1 MSFLQSRTR
10 LAREGFGKPVLRKED
25 ARLLAG
31 GGCYSDDVN
40 LPGQAYA
47 CFVRSPHACAA
58 IGTIDTAPAL
68 ATPGVIAV
76 LTGKDAAADGV
87 KPLTHSPMPGN
98 PHEEM
103 FGTREVSFVAPH
115 PPMPPDCARFVG
127 AIVAMVI
134 AETPAAARDGAA
146 HVAVEW
152 TPRPAVTASLAAM
165 RPGAPIVWDGTASN
179 VCVDARIGDAA
190 AVDAAFAR
198 AAHVVRLDTWVQRVT
213 GVPMEPRAAVG
224 DWDPESG
231 RYTIHAG
238 AGGLGRTRTG
248 VAGSLGVPESAVRVT
263 AGEVGGNF
271 GTRNSCYPEFA
282 LVAWAARRLGRPVK
296 WAGERHEAFL
306 ADYGGRDL
314 AVQAELALDAEGS
327 FLALRG
333 ANTSNVGAHAVS
345 YHPLNKGMAL
355 TGTVYRVP
363 AAATHGRA
371 VITNT
376 SPTTPYRSA
385 GRPEIM
391 FVTERLI
398 DLAARRC
405 GFDRLELRR
414 KNLVPAT
421 AMPYRNA
428 VGLVYDSG
436 DYRAAFDR
444 AVTLADW
451 AGFEARRAEARRRG
465 RYRGIG
471 VANYIELNT
480 GFPRERA
487 HITVCPE
494 GRVELVL
501 GTLSSG
507 QGHATSFAQLLVE
520 WLGVELFEVRLIT
533 GDTDVTVV
541 GGGAHS
547 ARALR
552 LAAVVMAKA
561 SDQIVEKGTR
571 IAAWLLEAAVADI
584 EFSAG
589 QFTVKGTDRSVD
601 LFQAAAAAQREDVPE
616 DCRGPLDGTSDEDMP
631 QPSYPYGCAVC
642 EVEVDAETG
651 VVDLVRYTTVDD
663 CGRAVNPM
671 ILHGQTHGGIAQ
683 GVGQALWE
691 SCAYDPETG
700 QLLASTLMEYAL
712 PRADMLPSFTTE
724 ISEVPSTAHPLGLRG
739 GGEGGTTPALG
750 AVVNAICDALA
761 ELGVEHIEMP
771 ATPERV
777 WRAIQEVRHR
787 REGSGMLETT
797 VATASG
803 PAEAAPRAR
812 ERGRERAPR
821 SPRKARKRNG

>member
-1 MSFLQSRTR
+1 MSFLQSRSR
-10 LAREGFGKPVLRKED
+10 SAREGFGKPVLRQED

-47 CFVRSPHACAA
+47 CFVRSPHAHAR
-58 IGTIDTAPAL
+58 IGRVDTAAAR
-68 ATPGVIAV
+68 ATAGVVAV
-76 LTGKDAAADGV
+76 LTGADAAADGV
-87 KPLTHSPMPGN
+87 KPITHSPMPGN
-98 PHEEM
+98 PYEEM
-103 FGTREVSFVAPH
+103 VRPGHVSFVAPH
-115 PPMPPDCARFVG
+115 PPIPADCARFVG
-127 AIVAMVI
+127 EVVAMVI
-134 AETPAAARDGAA
+134 AETPAAARDGAER
-146 HVAVEW
+146 VAVEW
-152 TPRPAVTASLAAM
+152 TPLPAVAASLAAAA
-165 RPGAPIVWDGTASN
+165 PGAPIVWDGTRSN
-179 VCVDARIGDAA
+179 VCVDAEIGDAP
-190 AVDAAFAR
+190 AVEAAFSR

-224 DWDPESG
+224 VWDPTSG
-231 RYTIHAG
+231 RYTVHAG

-248 VAGSLGVPESAVRVT
+248 VAGALGVPESAVRVT
-263 AGEVGGNF
+263 AREVGGNF
-271 GTRNSCYPEFA
+271 GTRNSCYPEFV

-296 WAGERHEAFL
+296 WTGERREAFL

-314 AVQAELALDAEGS
+314 AAHAELALDAEGA
-327 FLALRG
+327 FLAFRG

-345 YHPLNKGMAL
+345 FHPLNKGMAL

-363 AAATHGRA
+363 AASMHGRA
-371 VITNT
+371 VVTNT

-385 GRPEIM
+385 GRPEVM
-391 FVTERLI
+391 FVMERLI
-398 DLAARRC
+398 DLAARRG

-414 KNLVPAT
+414 QNLVPAS

-428 VGLVYDSG
+428 FGLVYDSG
-436 DYRAAFDR
+436 DYRATLDR
-444 AVTLADW
+444 AVALADW
-451 AGFEARRAEARRRG
+451 AGFEARRVEARRRG
-465 RYRGIG
+465 RHRGIG

-487 HITVCPE
+487 HITVRPE
-494 GRVELVL
+494 GWIELVL

-520 WLGVELFEVRLIT
+520 WLGVELSEVRLVT

-571 IAAWLLEAAVADI
+571 TAAWLLEAAAADI

-589 QFTVKGTDRSVD
+589 QFRVKGTDRSVD
-601 LFQAAAAAQREDVPE
+601 LFEVATAARRADAPE

-631 QPSYPYGCAVC
+631 LPSYPYGCAVC
-642 EVEVDAETG
+642 EVEVDPETG
-651 VVDLVRYTTVDD
+651 VTELVRYTTVDD

-691 SCAYDPETG
+691 SCAYDAETG
-700 QLLASTLMEYAL
+700 QLLSSTMMEYAL

-761 ELGVEHIEMP
+761 DLGVEHIEMP

-777 WRAIQEVRHR
+777 WQAIRAARPR
-787 REGSGMLETT
+787 R
-797 VATASG
+797 
-803 PAEAAPRAR
+803 
-812 ERGRERAPR
+812 
-821 SPRKARKRNG
+821 